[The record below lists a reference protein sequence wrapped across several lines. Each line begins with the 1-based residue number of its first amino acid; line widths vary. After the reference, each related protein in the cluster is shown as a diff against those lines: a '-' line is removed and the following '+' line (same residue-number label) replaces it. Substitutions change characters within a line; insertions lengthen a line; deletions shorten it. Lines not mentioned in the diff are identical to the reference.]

1 MMDSKKV
8 LDDVYTSAREPGSF
22 TSADKLKRSLQ
33 RGKNVYVTV
42 KSIKDYLKQ
51 NDTYTKHRVARKNFK
66 RNQVISPYIDAQWQG
81 DLAEVG
87 NLASENGGIRYLMVL
102 IDVVSKH
109 IWVEPLKSKHGKVV
123 LEALKAVF
131 ARSGGRKPTKLQ
143 TDDGTEFL
151 NSHVQSYL
159 KQEGI
164 KFFPVKSDKKAAVAE
179 RVIRT
184 LKEKIYRYMHEK
196 HTRQY
201 IDALQD
207 LVASYNDTYHKSIKM
222 APTDVTLKNEGEVL
236 GSIYGKSWESDRFDE
251 GGKIRKRNS
260 AKHRV
265 GDFVRISKLKGIF
278 KKGYIGNWTEEI
290 FVISEVIDR
299 RPFPVYKLKDWNG
312 ENIVG
317 SFYDKEIQAVE
328 KDLRGFWKVERI
340 ITKRRVRGRK
350 QFLVKWEGYPDTMNS
365 WVDEGD
371 MTSLQENP

>member
-1 MMDSKKV
+1 MDPKKL
-8 LDDVYTSAREPGSF
+8 LDKVYTSAREPGSF
-22 TSADKLKRSLQ
+22 TSVDKLRKSLKRG
-33 RGKNVYVTV
+33 RNVYITV
-42 KSIKDYLKQ
+42 KSVKDYLKQ
-51 NDTYTKHRVARKNFK
+51 NDTYTKHRVMRKNFK
-66 RNQVISPYIDAQWQG
+66 RNQVIAPFIDAQWQG

-109 IWVEPLKSKHGKVV
+109 IWVEPLKSKHGRVI

-143 TDDGTEFL
+143 TDDGKEFV
-151 NSHVQSYL
+151 NAEVQSYL

-164 KFFPVKSDKKAAVAE
+164 TFFTVKSDKKAAVAE

-196 HTRQY
+196 HTRRY

-222 APTDVTLKNEGEVL
+222 APTEVTFKNEGQVL
-236 GSIYGKSWESDRFDE
+236 GALYGKSWESDGIDQGDR
-251 GGKIRKRNS
+251 IRRRKM

-265 GDFVRISKLKGIF
+265 GDFVRISKLKGVF

-290 FVISEVIDR
+290 FVIEQIIDR
-299 RPFPVYKLKDWNG
+299 APFPVYKLKDWNG
-312 ENIVG
+312 DEIEG
-317 SFYDKEIQAVE
+317 SFYEKEIQGVE
-328 KDLRGFWKVERI
+328 KDLRGFWKVERV
-340 ITKRRVRGRK
+340 ITERRVRGRK
-350 QFLVKWEGYPDTMNS
+350 QYLVKWEGYPDTMNS

-371 MTSLQENP
+371 MTSLRDNP